1 MGYKNLPL
9 ASWFFKELNKKNS
22 RKIYK

>member
-9 ASWFFKELNKKNS
+9 ASWFFDELNKKNS

>member
-9 ASWFFKELNKKNS
+9 ASWFFDELNKKNS
-22 RKIYK
+22 RKSYK